1 MQLLHYSIVKNGNQK
16 FLKILQK
23 AVFIDN
29 LRPVYKLRFF
39 YSVLIADFNGVLKKT
54 SNGLH

>member
-1 MQLLHYSIVKNGNQK
+1 MQLIVKNGNQK
-16 FLKILQK
+16 ILKILQK

-39 YSVLIADFNGVLKKT
+39 YSVFIADFNGVLKKT